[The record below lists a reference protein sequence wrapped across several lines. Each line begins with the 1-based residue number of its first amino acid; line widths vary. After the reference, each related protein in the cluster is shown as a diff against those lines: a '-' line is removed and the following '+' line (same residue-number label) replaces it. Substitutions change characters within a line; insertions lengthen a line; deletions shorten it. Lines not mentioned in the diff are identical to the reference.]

1 MLVMSL
7 SLCWAHVIRRSSET
21 IEIVVFP
28 RRGSHFR
35 GSTRLTRRGIP
46 GASMGVA
53 RALMGHA
60 FGTFLRLPATLVAL
74 CACYSG
80 NFRSNLDKFPIFF
93 LFDGSLERSR
103 AAFLSISSKFKR
115 IFGTFL
121 AKLPEN
127 WKHGRTAEYIGPA
140 ILF

>member
-1 MLVMSL
+1 MRSGGRPKPSKSL
-7 SLCWAHVIRRSSET
+7 YFLDGALISVASECQNSTFKNSRRT
-21 IEIVVFP
+21 C
-28 RRGSHFR
+28 
-35 GSTRLTRRGIP
+35 RGIP
-46 GASMGVA
+46 GASLGVA

-74 CACYSG
+74 RACYSG
-80 NFRSNLDKFPIFF
+80 NFRSNLDKFPFFF
-93 LFDGSLERSR
+93 LFGGSLERSR

>member
-1 MLVMSL
+1 MQSGGHPKPSKSL
-7 SLCWAHVIRRSSET
+7 YFLGGALISMAPECQNPKSKNNCV
-21 IEIVVFP
+21 
-28 RRGSHFR
+28 
-35 GSTRLTRRGIP
+35 TRRGIL
-46 GASMGVA
+46 GASLGVA

-93 LFDGSLERSR
+93 LFGGSLERSR
-103 AAFLSISSKFKR
+103 AAFLSISSKFPR

-127 WKHGRTAEYIGPA
+127 WKHGQTAEYIGPA